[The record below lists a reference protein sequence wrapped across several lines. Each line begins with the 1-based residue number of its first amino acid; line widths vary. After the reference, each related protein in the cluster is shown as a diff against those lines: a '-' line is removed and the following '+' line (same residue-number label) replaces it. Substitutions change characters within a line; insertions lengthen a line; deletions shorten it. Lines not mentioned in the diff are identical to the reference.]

1 MNNRQ
6 LLLMGNL
13 LTMALIL
20 SACSAPPPEG
30 TMTAA
35 ELLADPV
42 YETEVT
48 VYGEVSALGELL
60 CPCFILTSGGDRLD
74 VWYDLM
80 LEDDG
85 TPRPTVSVEGIENGD
100 TVVVTGEL
108 QPSQGTQPSRTFWAT
123 RIEPVTN

>member
-1 MNNRQ
+1 
-6 LLLMGNL
+6 MGIL

-20 SACSAPPPEG
+20 GACSPPPPEG

-60 CPCFILTSGGDRLD
+60 CPCFILSSGGDRLD

-85 TPRPTVSVEGIENGD
+85 TPRPTVSVEGIENED
-100 TVVVTGEL
+100 RVVVTGEL